1 MNINFTL
8 IAQAIA
14 FAVLIWFTVKFVWPP
29 LLKAIEAR
37 QKEIADGLAAAAD
50 GRNAL
55 EVAAKKSEVTLTE
68 AKQKASEIIAQA
80 EKRGTQIIEEAKG
93 NAKVEGDR
101 IIAGAKA
108 EIDQEVNRAKEG
120 LRAQVSSLAVAGAE
134 KILNL
139 FPPDTHQPRLSSSV
153 IEAILAVTSVTR
165 DLSEEDILHNL
176 QKTEIR
182 PQMLL
187 RNDPHTHNDRFA
199 FIIHPLSKTQIA
211 QIPGFDFLK
220 KSPLLDFAETV
231 ASKVPGYHY
240 CKITG
245 IRSEHNGKEISGD
258 LYLLPSTPK
267 MLLKQPA
274 EKVYDSLTNICE
286 MAYKRGA

>member
-50 GRNAL
+50 GRSAL

-120 LRAQVSSLAVAGAE
+120 LRAQVSTLAIAGAE
-134 KILNL
+134 KIL
-139 FPPDTHQPRLSSSV
+139 R
-153 IEAILAVTSVTR
+153 
-165 DLSEEDILHNL
+165 
-176 QKTEIR
+176 
-182 PQMLL
+182 
-187 RNDPHTHNDRFA
+187 
-199 FIIHPLSKTQIA
+199 
-211 QIPGFDFLK
+211 
-220 KSPLLDFAETV
+220 
-231 ASKVPGYHY
+231 
-240 CKITG
+240 
-245 IRSEHNGKEISGD
+245 KEIDANAHSE
-258 LYLLPSTPK
+258 LLAK
-267 MLLKQPA
+267 LAA
-274 EKVYDSLTNICE
+274 EL
-286 MAYKRGA
+286 